1 MLSSTIE
8 ESVPATTLRLKE
20 NDMMLLSFIHDSSDW
35 VVTFDKNMG
44 PEFYDLPC
52 LGDSDVPYLLDYV
65 PNDEATGISSY
76 LTTKPTSEIA
86 ALMVPLFKQYGINIE
101 DKKNFKQILED
112 VRSISSS
119 LIMQVN
125 TTSRKGF
132 EVIGTT
138 LTKRFLEKKGI
149 TTESF
154 MIPIDLIKN
163 YLSIWIVIS
172 KNEPTTWWLRLIPAV
187 RKSFSMWLRLNAEM
201 LITKQTNFIKRL

>member
-1 MLSSTIE
+1 
-8 ESVPATTLRLKE
+8 
-20 NDMMLLSFIHDSSDW
+20 MMLLSFIHDSSDW

-112 VRSISSS
+112 VRSVSSS
-119 LIMQVN
+119 LIMQVIL
-125 TTSRKGF
+125 R
-132 EVIGTT
+132 
-138 LTKRFLEKKGI
+138 REKA
-149 TTESF
+149 
-154 MIPIDLIKN
+154 
-163 YLSIWIVIS
+163 
-172 KNEPTTWWLRLIPAV
+172 LR
-187 RKSFSMWLRLNAEM
+187 
-201 LITKQTNFIKRL
+201 

>member
-1 MLSSTIE
+1 
-8 ESVPATTLRLKE
+8 
-20 NDMMLLSFIHDSSDW
+20 MMLLSFIHDSSDW

-138 LTKRFLEKKGI
+138 LTKRFWRRRA
-149 TTESF
+149 SQQN
-154 MIPIDLIKN
+154 P
-163 YLSIWIVIS
+163 S
-172 KNEPTTWWLRLIPAV
+172 
-187 RKSFSMWLRLNAEM
+187 
-201 LITKQTNFIKRL
+201 

>member
-1 MLSSTIE
+1 
-8 ESVPATTLRLKE
+8 
-20 NDMMLLSFIHDSSDW
+20 MMLLSFIHDSSDW

-154 MIPIDLIKN
+154 MIPIDLHK
-163 YLSIWIVIS
+163 
-172 KNEPTTWWLRLIPAV
+172 
-187 RKSFSMWLRLNAEM
+187 
-201 LITKQTNFIKRL
+201 